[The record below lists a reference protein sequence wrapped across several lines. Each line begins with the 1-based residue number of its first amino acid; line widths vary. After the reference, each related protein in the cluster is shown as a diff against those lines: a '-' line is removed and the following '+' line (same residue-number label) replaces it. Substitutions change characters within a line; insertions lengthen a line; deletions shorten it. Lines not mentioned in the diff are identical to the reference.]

1 MSKMTIDTLLA
12 QTLGFNTKS
21 FSESSGMRS
30 KGRLSDGKPYSY
42 GETVRALVTINSDKY
57 AMIAEAATLKADL
70 VTMKAFKEDSSKIIE
85 KAKGAAKGVWETI
98 KKLIGALLDLIKNFL
113 RKFGSREKQLD
124 AIIKGAEAV
133 LARKLDTAKSDKLK
147 DKKFKLPSFDKY
159 MAARG
164 GAAELSANSYGRDT
178 NGAGSKALDKFI
190 TASSKF
196 TAATKDGLTEF
207 LDALIP
213 GAASADLDLK
223 AFEDKLG
230 LTLTDIKAASKVA
243 VKSAKDE
250 LKDKDYVVE
259 LVGTAAYNKA
269 KDVLESTL
277 GNMKRFREAKP
288 IDQMIKLQKALRD
301 MLATIKKGI
310 TLDPSDAHLSQKVRV
325 AIPKVTTA
333 ITKAVSSIEAE
344 YGRAFKVVGITTGV
358 VTAFTAK

>member
-21 FSESSGMRS
+21 FSEGSRM

-42 GETVRALVTINSDKY
+42 GETVRALVTIKSDKY

-70 VTMKAFKEDSSKIIE
+70 VTMQAFKEDSSKIIE

-147 DKKFKLPSFDKY
+147 DKKYKIPLYLGAGEPE
-159 MAARG
+159 G
-164 GAAELSANSYGRDT
+164 GAVERRANPEGT
-178 NGAGSKALDKFI
+178 GSRALNNFI
-190 TASSKF
+190 AASSKF

-207 LDALIP
+207 LNTLIP

-230 LTLTDIKAASKVA
+230 STLTDIKANSKA
-243 VKSAKDE
+243 TVKSTKDE
-250 LKDKDYVVE
+250 LKDKDKVVE
-259 LVGTAAYNKA
+259 RAGTAAYNKA
-269 KDVLESTL
+269 KAVLEATL
-277 GNMKRFREAKP
+277 EDMKRFREAKP
-288 IDQMIKLQKALRD
+288 IDQMIKLQKALSD

-333 ITKAVSSIEAE
+333 ITKAVSSLEAE
-344 YGRAFKVVGITTGV
+344 YGRVFKVMGITTGV

>member
-21 FSESSGMRS
+21 FSESSRMGS
-30 KGRLSDGKPYSY
+30 KRRLSDGKPYSY

-147 DKKFKLPSFDKY
+147 DKKFKVPLFLYFGEAK
-159 MAARG
+159 G
-164 GAAELSANSYGRDT
+164 GEAELTYEHIDGT
-178 NGAGSKALDKFI
+178 GSIALNNFI
-190 TASSKF
+190 TAASKF
-196 TAATKDGLTEF
+196 TSATKDGLTEF
-207 LDALIP
+207 LNALIP

-230 LTLTDIKAASKVA
+230 LTLTDIKAASKAA

-250 LKDKDYVVE
+250 LKDKDKVVE
-259 LVGTAAYNKA
+259 LAGTAAYEKA
-269 KDVLESTL
+269 KLVLAASLE
-277 GNMKRFREAKP
+277 NMKRFREAKP
-288 IDQMIKLQKALRD
+288 IDQMIKLQKALSE

-325 AIPKVTTA
+325 AIPKITNV

-344 YGRAFKVVGITTGV
+344 YGRAFKVMGITTGV

>member
-30 KGRLSDGKPYSY
+30 KRRLSDGKPYSY

-147 DKKFKLPSFDKY
+147 DKKFKIPLYHGTAEPK
-159 MAARG
+159 G
-164 GAAELSANSYGRDT
+164 GAAELNANSEG
-178 NGAGSKALDKFI
+178 NGSKALNNFI
-190 TASSKF
+190 AASSKF

-207 LDALIP
+207 LNTLIP

-230 LTLTDIKAASKVA
+230 VTLTDIKADSKA
-243 VKSAKDE
+243 TVKSIKDSI
-250 LKDKDYVVE
+250 KDKDKVVE
-259 LVGTAAYNKA
+259 LAGTAAYEKA
-269 KDVLESTL
+269 KAVLEATL
-277 GNMKRFREAKP
+277 ESMKRFREAKP

-301 MLATIKKGI
+301 ILATIKKGI

-333 ITKAVSSIEAE
+333 ITKAVSSLEAE
-344 YGRAFKVVGITTGV
+344 YARVFKVVGITTSV

>member
-21 FSESSGMRS
+21 FSESSGMGS
-30 KGRLSDGKPYSY
+30 KRSDGKPYSY
-42 GETVRALVTINSDKY
+42 GETVRALVTIKSDKY

-124 AIIKGAEAV
+124 AIIKGAETIY
-133 LARKLDTAKSDKLK
+133 ARKLDTAKSDKLK
-147 DKKFKLPSFDKY
+147 DKKFKIPLYDWVAPK
-159 MAARG
+159 G
-164 GAAELSANSYGRDT
+164 GAAELKQD
-178 NGAGSKALDKFI
+178 GAGSKALDNFI
-190 TASSKF
+190 VASSKF

-207 LDALIP
+207 LNALIP

-223 AFEDKLG
+223 SFQDKLE
-230 LTLTDIKAASKVA
+230 LKLTDIKAASKVT
-243 VKSAKDE
+243 VKSAKDFT
-250 LKDKDYVVE
+250 KDKDKVVE
-259 LVGTAAYNKA
+259 LANTAAYSKA
-269 KDVLESTL
+269 KAVLEATL
-277 GNMKRFREAKP
+277 ESMKRFREAKP

-325 AIPKVTTA
+325 AIPKVTNA
-333 ITKAVSSIEAE
+333 ITKAVSSLEAE
-344 YGRAFKVVGITTGV
+344 YARVFKVVGVTTGV
-358 VTAFTAK
+358 VKAFTIKK

>member
-30 KGRLSDGKPYSY
+30 KRRLSDGKPYSY

-147 DKKFKLPSFDKY
+147 DKKFKVPLNDGTVAPEAILRK
-159 MAARG
+159 
-164 GAAELSANSYGRDT
+164 T
-178 NGAGSKALDKFI
+178 GSRALNNFI

-230 LTLTDIKAASKVA
+230 LTLKDIKATSKA
-243 VKSAKDE
+243 TVKSTKDD
-250 LKDKDYVVE
+250 LKDKDRVVE
-259 LVGTAAYNKA
+259 LAGTAAYEKA
-269 KDVLESTL
+269 KDVLETTL
-277 GNMKRFREAKP
+277 EDMKRFREAKP
-288 IDQMIKLQKALRD
+288 IDQMIKLQKALSG

-325 AIPKVTTA
+325 AIPKVTNA

-344 YGRAFKVVGITTGV
+344 YGRAFKVVSITTHV
-358 VTAFTAK
+358 VKAFTAK

>member
-1 MSKMTIDTLLA
+1 MSKMTIDTLIA
-12 QTLGFNTKS
+12 QTLGFNTES
-21 FSESSGMRS
+21 FSESFRMRG
-30 KGRLSDGKPYSY
+30 GRFSDGKPYSY

-147 DKKFKLPSFDKY
+147 DKKFKIPLY
-159 MAARG
+159 LGTVAAKG
-164 GAAELSANSYGRDT
+164 GAAELKADL
-178 NGAGSKALDKFI
+178 AGTGSRALNNFI
-190 TASSKF
+190 TAASKF

-230 LTLTDIKAASKVA
+230 LTLKNIKETSKA
-243 VKSAKDE
+243 TIKSTKDDLKVK
-250 LKDKDYVVE
+250 VVE
-259 LVGTAAYNKA
+259 LTGTAAYEKA
-269 KDVLESTL
+269 KGILEAILES
-277 GNMKRFREAKP
+277 MKRFREAKP
-288 IDQMIKLQKALRD
+288 IDQMIKLQKALSE
-301 MLATIKKGI
+301 MLTTIKKGI

-325 AIPKVTTA
+325 AIPKVTNA

-344 YGRAFKVVGITTGV
+344 YGAAFKAMGITTGV

>member
-147 DKKFKLPSFDKY
+147 DKKYKIPLNDGTVEPK
-159 MAARG
+159 G
-164 GAAELSANSYGRDT
+164 GAAELKANLGGT
-178 NGAGSKALDKFI
+178 GSRALDRFI
-190 TASSKF
+190 VASSKF

-259 LVGTAAYNKA
+259 LAGTAAYEKA
-269 KDVLESTL
+269 KAVLESTL

>member
-147 DKKFKLPSFDKY
+147 DKKFKLPLHDGTVEPK
-159 MAARG
+159 G
-164 GAAELSANSYGRDT
+164 GAAELKSNLGGT
-178 NGAGSKALDKFI
+178 GSRALNNFI
-190 TASSKF
+190 AASSKF

-207 LDALIP
+207 LNTLIP

-230 LTLTDIKAASKVA
+230 LILTDIKATSKAA
-243 VKSAKDE
+243 VKSTKED
-250 LKDKDYVVE
+250 LKDKVVE
-259 LVGTAAYNKA
+259 LAGTAAYNKA
-269 KDVLESTL
+269 KAVLEATL
-277 GNMKRFREAKP
+277 ESMKRFREAKP

-301 MLATIKKGI
+301 ILATIKKGI

-333 ITKAVSSIEAE
+333 ITKAVSSLEAE
-344 YGRAFKVVGITTGV
+344 YARVFKVVGITTSV

>member
-42 GETVRALVTINSDKY
+42 GETVRALVTIKSDKY

-98 KKLIGALLDLIKNFL
+98 KKLIGALIDLIKNFL

-147 DKKFKLPSFDKY
+147 DKKFKLPLY
-159 MAARG
+159 ARHVVARG
-164 GAAELSANSYGRDT
+164 GEAELKATSYGA
-178 NGAGSKALDKFI
+178 GAKALDRFI
-190 TASSKF
+190 VASSKF

-230 LTLTDIKAASKVA
+230 LTLTDIKAASKVT

-250 LKDKDYVVE
+250 LKNKGKVVE
-259 LVGTAAYNKA
+259 RVGTAAYNKA
-269 KDVLESTL
+269 KDVLEATL
-277 GNMKRFREAKP
+277 EDMKRFREAKP
-288 IDQMIKLQKALRD
+288 IDQMKKLQKALRG
-301 MLATIKKGI
+301 MLDTIKKGI

-344 YGRAFKVVGITTGV
+344 YGRVFKVIGITAGV

>member
-30 KGRLSDGKPYSY
+30 KRRLSDGKPYSY

-147 DKKFKLPSFDKY
+147 DKKFKLPLHDGTVEPK
-159 MAARG
+159 G
-164 GAAELSANSYGRDT
+164 GAAELKSNLGGT
-178 NGAGSKALDKFI
+178 GSRALNNFI
-190 TASSKF
+190 AASSKF

-207 LDALIP
+207 LNTLIP

-230 LTLTDIKAASKVA
+230 LILTDIKATSKA
-243 VKSAKDE
+243 TVKSTKED
-250 LKDKDYVVE
+250 LKDKVVE
-259 LVGTAAYNKA
+259 LAGTAAYNKA
-269 KDVLESTL
+269 KAVLEATL
-277 GNMKRFREAKP
+277 ESMKRFREAKP
-288 IDQMIKLQKALRD
+288 IDQMIKLQKALSD

-325 AIPKVTTA
+325 AIPKVTKA

-344 YGRAFKVVGITTGV
+344 YGRAFKVVGITTSV

>member
-21 FSESSGMRS
+21 FSESSGMRN

-70 VTMKAFKEDSSKIIE
+70 VTMKAFKEDSSTIIE

-164 GAAELSANSYGRDT
+164 GAAELRANSYD
-178 NGAGSKALDKFI
+178 AGSKALDRFI

-259 LVGTAAYNKA
+259 LAGTAAYNKA

>member
-21 FSESSGMRS
+21 FSESSRMRS
-30 KGRLSDGKPYSY
+30 KRRLSDGKPYSY
-42 GETVRALVTINSDKY
+42 GETVRALVTIKSDKY

-70 VTMKAFKEDSSKIIE
+70 VTMKAFKEGSSAIIE
-85 KAKGAAKGVWETI
+85 KAKDAAKGVWETI
-98 KKLIGALLDLIKNFL
+98 KKLIGALIDLIKNFL

-147 DKKFKLPSFDKY
+147 DKKFKIPLYLGTVAP
-159 MAARG
+159 RG
-164 GAAELSANSYGRDT
+164 GAAELKATLGRT
-178 NGAGSKALDKFI
+178 GSRALNNFI
-190 TASSKF
+190 AASSKF

-207 LDALIP
+207 LNALIP

-230 LTLTDIKAASKVA
+230 LTLKDIKATSKA
-243 VKSAKDE
+243 TVKKTKDD
-250 LKDKDYVVE
+250 LKDKVVE
-259 LVGTAAYNKA
+259 LAGTAAYEKA
-269 KDVLESTL
+269 KAVLEATL
-277 GNMKRFREAKP
+277 EAMKRFREAKP
-288 IDQMIKLQKALRD
+288 IDQLIKLQKALSG

-325 AIPKVTTA
+325 AIPTVTKA

-344 YGRAFKVVGITTGV
+344 YARVFKVVGITTSV
-358 VTAFTAK
+358 VKAFTKK

>member
-1 MSKMTIDTLLA
+1 MSKMTIDTLLE

-21 FSESSGMRS
+21 FSESFGMRS

-124 AIIKGAEAV
+124 AIIKGVEAV

-147 DKKFKLPSFDKY
+147 DKKFKIPLYLGTAEPK
-159 MAARG
+159 G
-164 GAAELSANSYGRDT
+164 GAAELNANSEGK
-178 NGAGSKALDKFI
+178 GSKALNNFI
-190 TASSKF
+190 AASSKF

-207 LDALIP
+207 LNTLIP

-230 LTLTDIKAASKVA
+230 VTLTDIKADSKA
-243 VKSAKDE
+243 TVKSIKGSI
-250 LKDKDYVVE
+250 KDKDKVVE
-259 LVGTAAYNKA
+259 RSGTAAYSKA

-277 GNMKRFREAKP
+277 ESMKRFREAKP
-288 IDQMIKLQKALRD
+288 IDQMIKLQKALSD

-325 AIPKVTTA
+325 AIPKVTNA

-344 YGRAFKVVGITTGV
+344 YGKAFKVVGITAGV

>member
-1 MSKMTIDTLLA
+1 MAKMSIDTLLE
-12 QTLGFNTKS
+12 QTLGYNTKS
-21 FSESSGMRS
+21 FSESSRMGS

-57 AMIAEAATLKADL
+57 VMIAEAATLKADL
-70 VTMKAFKEDSSKIIE
+70 VTMKAFKEDSSKIID

-98 KKLIGALLDLIKNFL
+98 KKLIGALIDLIKNFL
-113 RKFGSREKQLD
+113 RKFGTREKQLD
-124 AIIKGAEAV
+124 AVIKGAEAV

-147 DKKFKLPSFDKY
+147 DKKFKLPLYDKY
-159 MAARG
+159 IVPRG
-164 GAAELSANSYGRDT
+164 GAAELRANSYG
-178 NGAGSKALDKFI
+178 AGSRALDNFI
-190 TASSKF
+190 IASSKF

-207 LDALIP
+207 LNALIP

-223 AFEDKLG
+223 AFENKLG

-250 LKDKDYVVE
+250 LKDKGKVVE
-259 LVGTAAYNKA
+259 LAGTAAYEKA
-269 KDVLESTL
+269 KAVLEASIET
-277 GNMKRFREAKP
+277 MKRFREAKP
-288 IDQMIKLQKALRD
+288 IDQMIKLQKALSD

-325 AIPKVTTA
+325 AIPKVTDA

-344 YGRAFKVVGITTGV
+344 YGRVFKVVGITTSV

>member
-21 FSESSGMRS
+21 FSESSRMGS

-42 GETVRALVTINSDKY
+42 GETVRALVTIQSDKY

-124 AIIKGAEAV
+124 AIIKGADAV

-147 DKKFKLPSFDKY
+147 DKKFKIPLY
-159 MAARG
+159 LGTVAARG
-164 GAAELSANSYGRDT
+164 GAAELRANSYD
-178 NGAGSKALDKFI
+178 AGSKALDRFI

-250 LKDKDYVVE
+250 LKDKDKVFE
-259 LVGTAAYNKA
+259 RAGTAAYNRA
-269 KDVLESTL
+269 KSVLEATL
-277 GNMKRFREAKP
+277 EDMKRFREAKP

-344 YGRAFKVVGITTGV
+344 YGKAFKVIGITASV
-358 VTAFTAK
+358 VKAFTAK

>member
-21 FSESSGMRS
+21 FSESSGMRN

-42 GETVRALVTINSDKY
+42 GETVRALVTIKSDKY

-124 AIIKGAEAV
+124 AIIKGADAV

-147 DKKFKLPSFDKY
+147 DKKFKIPLY
-159 MAARG
+159 LGTVAARG
-164 GAAELSANSYGRDT
+164 GAAELRANSYD
-178 NGAGSKALDKFI
+178 AGSKALDRFI

-259 LVGTAAYNKA
+259 LAGTAAYNRA
-269 KDVLESTL
+269 KSVLEATL
-277 GNMKRFREAKP
+277 EDMKRFREAKP

-325 AIPKVTTA
+325 AIPKVTKA

-344 YGRAFKVVGITTGV
+344 YGRAFKVIGITTRV

>member
-1 MSKMTIDTLLA
+1 MSKMTIDTLLE

-21 FSESSGMRS
+21 FSESYGMRS

-124 AIIKGAEAV
+124 AIIKGVEAV

-147 DKKFKLPSFDKY
+147 DKTFKIPLYLGTAEPK
-159 MAARG
+159 G
-164 GAAELSANSYGRDT
+164 GAAELNANSEGK
-178 NGAGSKALDKFI
+178 GSKALNNFI
-190 TASSKF
+190 AASSKF

-230 LTLTDIKAASKVA
+230 VTLTDIKANSKA
-243 VKSAKDE
+243 TVKSIKGSI
-250 LKDKDYVVE
+250 KDKDKVVE
-259 LVGTAAYNKA
+259 RSGTAAYSKA
-269 KDVLESTL
+269 KAVLESTL
-277 GNMKRFREAKP
+277 ESMKRFREAKP

-301 MLATIKKGI
+301 ILATIKKGI

-325 AIPKVTTA
+325 AIPKVTNA

-344 YGRAFKVVGITTGV
+344 YGKAFKVVGITAGV
-358 VTAFTAK
+358 VKAFTAK

>member
-42 GETVRALVTINSDKY
+42 GETVRALVTIKSDKY

-124 AIIKGAEAV
+124 AIIKGADAV

-147 DKKFKLPSFDKY
+147 DKKFKIPLY
-159 MAARG
+159 LGTVAARG
-164 GAAELSANSYGRDT
+164 GAAELRANSYD
-178 NGAGSKALDKFI
+178 AGSKALDRFI

-344 YGRAFKVVGITTGV
+344 YARAFKVVGITTGV

>member
-21 FSESSGMRS
+21 FSEGSGMRG

-42 GETVRALVTINSDKY
+42 GETVRALVTIKSDKY

-147 DKKFKLPSFDKY
+147 DKKFKIPLYRGTVDAK
-159 MAARG
+159 G
-164 GAAELSANSYGRDT
+164 GAAELNANSEGT
-178 NGAGSKALDKFI
+178 GSRALNNFI

-207 LDALIP
+207 LDTLIP

-230 LTLTDIKAASKVA
+230 VILIDIKATSKA
-243 VKSAKDE
+243 TVKSTKDE
-250 LKDKDYVVE
+250 LKNKVVE
-259 LVGTAAYNKA
+259 KVGIAAWNRAKA
-269 KDVLESTL
+269 VLEATL
-277 GNMKRFREAKP
+277 EDMKRFREAKP
-288 IDQMIKLQKALRD
+288 IDQMKKLQKALRG
-301 MLATIKKGI
+301 MLDTIKKGI

-344 YGRAFKVVGITTGV
+344 YGRVFKVMGITTGV
-358 VTAFTAK
+358 VTAFTIK

>member
-21 FSESSGMRS
+21 FSESSGMRN

-124 AIIKGAEAV
+124 AIIKGADAV

-147 DKKFKLPSFDKY
+147 DKKFKIPLY
-159 MAARG
+159 LGTVAARG
-164 GAAELSANSYGRDT
+164 GAAELRANSYD
-178 NGAGSKALDKFI
+178 AGSKALDKFI

-213 GAASADLDLK
+213 GASSADLDLK

-250 LKDKDYVVE
+250 LKNKDYVVE
-259 LVGTAAYNKA
+259 LAGTAAYEKA
-269 KDVLESTL
+269 KAVLESTL

-288 IDQMIKLQKALRD
+288 IDQMKKLQKALRD
-301 MLATIKKGI
+301 MLDTIKKGI

-344 YGRAFKVVGITTGV
+344 YARAFKVVGITTGV

>member
-21 FSESSGMRS
+21 FSEGSGMR
-30 KGRLSDGKPYSY
+30 GRLSDGKPYSY
-42 GETVRALVTINSDKY
+42 GETVRALVTIKSDKY

-147 DKKFKLPSFDKY
+147 DKKYKLPLNDGTVEPK
-159 MAARG
+159 G
-164 GAAELSANSYGRDT
+164 GAAELKANLGGT
-178 NGAGSKALDKFI
+178 GSRALNNFI
-190 TASSKF
+190 EASSKF
-196 TAATKDGLTEF
+196 TAATKYGLTEF
-207 LDALIP
+207 LNALIP

-230 LTLTDIKAASKVA
+230 LTLTDIKATSKA
-243 VKSAKDE
+243 TVKSTKDD
-250 LKDKDYVVE
+250 LKDKVVE
-259 LVGTAAYNKA
+259 LAGTAAYNKA
-269 KDVLESTL
+269 KAVLEATL
-277 GNMKRFREAKP
+277 ESMKRFREAKP
-288 IDQMIKLQKALRD
+288 IDQMKKLQKALRD
-301 MLATIKKGI
+301 ILDTIKKGI

-344 YGRAFKVVGITTGV
+344 YGKAFKVVGITTGV

>member
-21 FSESSGMRS
+21 FSEGSRM

-42 GETVRALVTINSDKY
+42 GETVRALVTIKSDKY

-147 DKKFKLPSFDKY
+147 DKKYKIPLYLGAGEPE
-159 MAARG
+159 G
-164 GAAELSANSYGRDT
+164 GAVERRANPEGT
-178 NGAGSKALDKFI
+178 GSRALNNFI
-190 TASSKF
+190 AASSKF

-207 LDALIP
+207 LNTLIP

-230 LTLTDIKAASKVA
+230 STLTDIKATSKA
-243 VKSAKDE
+243 TVKSTKDE
-250 LKDKDYVVE
+250 LKDKDKVVE
-259 LVGTAAYNKA
+259 RAGTAAYNKA
-269 KDVLESTL
+269 KAVLEATL
-277 GNMKRFREAKP
+277 EDMKRFREAKP
-288 IDQMIKLQKALRD
+288 IDQMKKLQKALRG
-301 MLATIKKGI
+301 MLDTIKKGI

-344 YGRAFKVVGITTGV
+344 YGRVFKVMGITTGV
-358 VTAFTAK
+358 VTAFTIK

>member
-21 FSESSGMRS
+21 FSESSRMRS
-30 KGRLSDGKPYSY
+30 KRRLSDGKPYSY

-147 DKKFKLPSFDKY
+147 DKKFKIPMYLGIV
-159 MAARG
+159 AANG
-164 GAAELSANSYGRDT
+164 LGRT
-178 NGAGSKALDKFI
+178 GSKALNNFI
-190 TASSKF
+190 EASSKF
-196 TAATKDGLTEF
+196 TSATKDGLTEF
-207 LDALIP
+207 LNALIP

-230 LTLTDIKAASKVA
+230 LTLKDIKATSKA
-243 VKSAKDE
+243 TVKSTKNE
-250 LKDKDYVVE
+250 LKDDVIE
-259 LVGTAAYNKA
+259 LVGIAAYEKA
-269 KDVLESTL
+269 KHVLEDTL
-277 GNMKRFREAKP
+277 NDMKRFREAKP
-288 IDQMIKLQKALRD
+288 IDQMIKLQKALSD

-333 ITKAVSSIEAE
+333 ITKAVSSLEAR
-344 YGRAFKVVGITTGV
+344 YGLAFKVMGITTGV

>member
-1 MSKMTIDTLLA
+1 MSKMTIDMLLE
-12 QTLGFNTKS
+12 QTLGYNTKS

-42 GETVRALVTINSDKY
+42 GETVRALVTIKSDKY

-133 LARKLDTAKSDKLK
+133 LARKLDSAKSDKLK
-147 DKKFKLPSFDKY
+147 DKKFKVPLNDGTVEPK
-159 MAARG
+159 G
-164 GAAELSANSYGRDT
+164 GAAELKANLGGT
-178 NGAGSKALDKFI
+178 GSRALNNFI
-190 TASSKF
+190 AASSKF

-207 LDALIP
+207 LNTLIP
-213 GAASADLDLK
+213 GAGSADLDLK
-223 AFEDKLG
+223 AFEDKIG
-230 LTLTDIKAASKVA
+230 DTLKDIKATSKIT
-243 VKSAKDE
+243 VKSTKDE
-250 LKDKDYVVE
+250 LKDKVVE
-259 LVGTAAYNKA
+259 LAGTAAYEKA
-269 KDVLESTL
+269 KAVLEATL
-277 GNMKRFREAKP
+277 ESMKRFREAKP
-288 IDQMIKLQKALRD
+288 IDQMIKLQKALSD

-325 AIPKVTTA
+325 AIPKVTNA

-344 YGRAFKVVGITTGV
+344 YGRAFKVVGITSRV